1 MKEIYRTHEANQLSK
16 ETIGQQVVV
25 NGWVQK
31 RRDLGG
37 LIFIDLRDR
46 SGVVQIVFNP
56 DISEDAIRLADQVRS
71 EYVIAV
77 KGKVVERSEETI
89 NPKIETG
96 EIEILG
102 DELQIFNRSK
112 TPPFPIEDGVEIDEM
127 VRLRYRYL
135 DLRRK
140 NMQQTLLLRHRA
152 MQSIRRFLDKPG
164 FIEVETPMLTKTT
177 PEGARDYLVPS
188 RLHQGEFYAL
198 PQSPQLFKQ
207 LLMVAGYERYFQI
220 TRCFRDEDLRTDRQP
235 EFTQLDIETSFLSR
249 DDLLAL
255 MEEMMVDLFKDVLNV
270 NLRIPFPRLTY
281 QEAMDRYGTDKPD
294 LRFAMEL
301 IDLSD
306 TLRNSSFKVFANTIK
321 SGGQV
326 KAINVKQCAHWSR
339 KEIDQWG
346 EIATSIGAKGLAWL
360 AWREDGVKGPIAKF
374 FSSEELAA
382 IASRAKA
389 EPGDLLFFVADRP
402 KTVAAVLGE
411 LRIRLGKELQL
422 IDPNQFVFVWITD
435 FPMFEYDQDE
445 QRYQAMHHP
454 FTMPKREDLSLLK
467 TDPSKVRAISDDL
480 VLNGYEL
487 SSGSQ
492 RVHEREVQEQI
503 FEVLQISE
511 EEARQKFGFLLE
523 AFEYGAP
530 PHGGIAF
537 GFDRLI
543 MVMAGRDNI
552 RECIAFPKTTNAR
565 CIMTEAPSTVDQ
577 KQLDELGIR
586 ARKRM

>member
-1 MKEIYRTHEANQLSK
+1 MEHFYRSHYTNQLSK
-16 ETIGQQVVV
+16 GIVGQQVVV

-37 LIFIDLRDR
+37 LIFIDVRDR
-46 SGVVQIVFNP
+46 TGIVQVVFNP
-56 DISEDAIRLADQVRS
+56 NISEEAIQLADQVRS

-77 KGKVVERSEETI
+77 KGKVVERTKETI

-102 DELQIFNRSK
+102 EELHIFNRSK
-112 TPPFPIEDGVEIDEM
+112 TPPFLIEDGFDIDEM
-127 VRLRYRYL
+127 KRLKYRYL
-135 DLRRK
+135 DLRREK
-140 NMQQTLLLRHRA
+140 MQNTLILRHRS
-152 MQSIRRFLDKPG
+152 MQSVRRFLDEHE
-164 FIEVETPMLTKTT
+164 FIEIETPMLTKTT

-235 EFTQLDIETSFLSR
+235 EFTQIDIETSFLSR
-249 DDLLAL
+249 EDLLAL
-255 MEEMMVDLFKDVLNV
+255 MEEMFVHLFMDVLNV
-270 NLRIPFPRLTY
+270 KLTTPFPRLTY
-281 QEAMDRYGTDKPD
+281 QEAMERYGTDKPD

-301 IDLSD
+301 TDLSE
-306 TLRNSSFKVFANTIK
+306 LLMNSSFKVFANTLK

-326 KAINVKQCAHWSR
+326 KAINVRQCANWSR

-346 EIATSIGAKGLAWL
+346 EIATSLGAKGLAWL
-360 AWREDGVKGPIAKF
+360 AWKEEGVKGPIAKF
-374 FSSEELAA
+374 LSAEEIAA
-382 IASRAKA
+382 IGTQA
-389 EPGDLLFFVADRP
+389 EAETGDLLFFVADHP
-402 KTVAAVLGE
+402 QVVATVLGE
-411 LRIRLGKELQL
+411 LRIQLAEELQL
-422 IDPNQFVFVWITD
+422 IDPDQFAFAWVTD
-435 FPMFEYDQDE
+435 FPMFEYDEEE

-454 FTMPKREDLSLLK
+454 FTMPRREDLPLLK
-467 TDPSKVRAISDDL
+467 TDPGKVRAISDDL

-492 RVHEREVQEQI
+492 RIHEREVQEQI

-511 EEARQKFGFLLE
+511 EEAKQKFGFLLE

-543 MVMAGRDNI
+543 MLMAGRENI

-565 CIMTEAPSTVDQ
+565 CVMTEAPSTVTQ
-577 KQLDELGIR
+577 QQLEELGIR
-586 ARKRM
+586 MKRRM

>member
-1 MKEIYRTHEANQLSK
+1 MEQFYRTHFAHQLSK
-16 ETIGQQVVV
+16 DIVGQQVVV

-46 SGVVQIVFNP
+46 TGVVQVVFNP
-56 DISEDAIRLADQVRS
+56 EISEEAIQLADQVRN

-77 KGKVVERSEETI
+77 KGKVVKRSEDTI

-102 DELQIFNRSK
+102 EVLHIFNPAQ
-112 TPPFPIEDGVEIDEM
+112 TPPFLIEDDSNIDEM

-140 NMQQTLLLRHRA
+140 RMQDTLMLRHQA
-152 MQSIRRFLDKPG
+152 MQSIRRFLDKHG
-164 FIEVETPMLTKTT
+164 FIEIETPMLTKTT

-188 RLHQGEFYAL
+188 RLHPGEFYAL

-235 EFTQLDIETSFLSR
+235 EFTQIDLETSFLSR
-249 DDLLAL
+249 NDFLAL
-255 MEEMMVDLFKDVLNV
+255 MEEMYVQLFQDVLGV
-270 NLRIPFPRLTY
+270 KLTTPFPRLTY
-281 QEAMDRYGTDKPD
+281 QEAMDRFGTDKPD
-294 LRFAMEL
+294 LRFSMEL
-301 IDLSD
+301 VDLSD
-306 TLRNSSFKVFANTIK
+306 TLRNTSFKVFASALK

-326 KAINVKQCAHWSR
+326 KAINVKQSAHWSR

-346 EIATSIGAKGLAWL
+346 ELATSLGAKGLAWL
-360 AWREDGVKGPIAKF
+360 VWKEEGVKGPIAKF
-374 FSSEELAA
+374 FSTDELSA
-382 IASRAKA
+382 IAQKAKV
-389 EPGDLLFFVADRP
+389 ETGDLLFFVADQP
-402 KTVAAVLGE
+402 EVVASVLSE
-411 LRIRLGKELQL
+411 LRLQLAKELDL
-422 IDPNQFVFVWITD
+422 IPTDQFAFAWITD
-435 FPMFEYDQDE
+435 FPMFEYNKDE

-454 FTMPKREDLSLLK
+454 FTMPKREDLPLLK
-467 TDPSKVRAISDDL
+467 TDPSKVRAMSEDL

-487 SSGSQ
+487 GSGSQ
-492 RVHEREVQEQI
+492 RIHERNIQEQI

-511 EEARQKFGFLLE
+511 EEARQKFHFLLE

-543 MVMAGRDNI
+543 MLMAGRENI
-552 RECIAFPKTTNAR
+552 RECIAFPKNANAR
-565 CIMTEAPSTVDQ
+565 CLMTEAPSEVERT
-577 KQLDELGIR
+577 QLDELRIR
-586 ARKRM
+586 LKK

>member
-1 MKEIYRTHEANQLSK
+1 MEQFYRTHFTNQLSK
-16 ETIGQQVVV
+16 ETVGQEVIV

-46 SGVVQIVFNP
+46 TGVVQIVFNP
-56 DISEDAIRLADQVRS
+56 DISKEAIQLADQVRS

-77 KGKVVERSEETI
+77 KGTVVKRSEEAI

-102 DELQIFNRSK
+102 EVLHIFNPAK
-112 TPPFPIEDGVEIDEM
+112 TPPFLIEEDANIDET

-140 NMQQTLLLRHRA
+140 RMLDTMKLRHQA
-152 MQSIRRFLDKPG
+152 MQSIRRFLDKHG
-164 FIEVETPMLTKTT
+164 FLEIETPMLTKTT

-188 RLHQGEFYAL
+188 RLHPGEFYAL

-235 EFTQLDIETSFLSR
+235 EFTQIDIETSFLPRADFLS
-249 DDLLAL
+249 L
-255 MEEMMVDLFKDVLNV
+255 MEEMYVQLFQDVLGIE
-270 NLRIPFPRLTY
+270 LSTPFPRLTY
-281 QEAMDRYGTDKPD
+281 QEAMERYGTDKPD
-294 LRFAMEL
+294 LRFGMEL
-301 IDLSD
+301 INLSD
-306 TLRNSSFKVFANTIK
+306 VLQGTSFKVFANALQ

-339 KEIDQWG
+339 KEMDQWG
-346 EIATSIGAKGLAWL
+346 EVATSLGAKGLAWL
-360 AWREDGVKGPIAKF
+360 TWKEEGVRGPIAKF
-374 FSSEELAA
+374 LSTEE
-382 IASRAKA
+382 ISRIGEKAKA
-389 EPGDLLFFVADRP
+389 ETGDLLFFVADQP
-402 KTVAAVLGE
+402 QVVASVLGE
-411 LRIRLGKELQL
+411 LRLQLANKLQL
-422 IDPNQFVFVWITD
+422 IPSNQYRFVWITD
-435 FPMFEYDQDE
+435 FPMFEYNEEE

-454 FTMPKREDLSLLK
+454 FTMPKREDLPLLK
-467 TDPSKVRAISDDL
+467 TDASKVRAMSEDL

-487 SSGSQ
+487 GSGSQ
-492 RVHEREVQEQI
+492 RIHERQIQEQI

-511 EEARQKFGFLLE
+511 EEAKKKFNFLLE

-543 MVMAGRDNI
+543 MVMAGKENI
-552 RECIAFPKTTNAR
+552 RECIAFPKTANAR
-565 CIMTEAPSTVDQ
+565 CLLTDAPSQVEK
-577 KQLDELGIR
+577 KQLDELAIR
-586 ARKRM
+586 LKQRV

>member
-102 DELQIFNRSK
+102 EELHIFNRSK

-152 MQSIRRFLDKPG
+152 MQSIRRFLDKQG